1 MKDIGRDEIIK
12 LLFITSCFGAG
23 SPRVHELKEKFGSF
37 DGLYKAIA
45 FTKPEGIFTPE
56 ELKAASR
63 IHGAQL
69 KGIISYC
76 ESHNIGV
83 ICCDD
88 EEYPERLK
96 NIYDPPVL
104 LFFRGDVS
112 VLKNDMIL
120 AVVGSRKISEYT
132 ARTTERIAGT
142 IAANGMT
149 VASGFAVGTDIT
161 AHLAAVRNG
170 GKTIAVLGCG
180 IDYAY
185 PAENMQYADEI
196 AANGVFISEYP
207 PQTAAQPKFFIAR
220 NRILAGISIGS
231 AVMEAAERSG
241 SLNTASYTLAQ
252 GKDLWAVPPHDI
264 FDARYDG
271 GKALLSDGALPIYS
285 PEDILSEYFE
295 NYRHKPVKEI
305 ISDYV
310 SLEETENKA
319 PERPKKPK
327 KAGTGENSAAKAD
340 KKQEAAPAPALDGS
354 ALIVYNIIKD
364 AAAPISADEAA
375 DAAGIDIS
383 DTLSLITELEIYG
396 LVSSDTGQTYYAI
409 Q

>member
-12 LLFITSCFGAG
+12 LLFIVSCFGAG
-23 SPRVHELKEKFGSF
+23 NPRIHELKEKFGSF

-45 FTKPEGIFTPE
+45 FTKPEDVFTAE

-63 IHGAQL
+63 VHGAQL
-69 KGIISYC
+69 RGIISYC
-76 ESHNIGV
+76 KSHNIGV

-104 LFFRGDVS
+104 LFFRGDIS

-120 AVVGSRKISEYT
+120 AVVGSRKISDYT
-132 ARTTERIAGT
+132 AKATEIISGT

-161 AHLAAVRNG
+161 AHLSAVRNG

-196 AANGVFISEYP
+196 RENGVFISEYP
-207 PQTAAQPKFFIAR
+207 PQTAAQPRFFIAR
-220 NRILAGISIGS
+220 NRILAGISIGT
-231 AVMEAAERSG
+231 AVMEAAEKSG
-241 SLNTASYTLAQ
+241 SLNTASHTLAQ
-252 GKDLWAVPPHDI
+252 GKDLWVVPPHNI

-271 GKALLSDGALPIYS
+271 GKTLLSDGALPIYS
-285 PEDILSEYFE
+285 PYDILGEYFE

-310 SLEETENKA
+310 DLEETESRA
-319 PERPKKPK
+319 AERPKKPK
-327 KAGTGENSAAKAD
+327 KVKSEEISAAKQD
-340 KKQEAAPAPALDGS
+340 KKWEDTPEPGLDGS
-354 ALIVYNIIKD
+354 TLMVYNIIKG
-364 AAAPISADEAA
+364 AGSPISADEAA
-375 DAAGIDIS
+375 EAAGMDIS
-383 DTLSLITELEIYG
+383 EVLSVITELEIEG
-396 LVSSDTGQTYYAI
+396 LVFSDTGQTYYV
-409 Q
+409 

>member
-1 MKDIGRDEIIK
+1 MKDIGRDEVIK
-12 LLFITSCFGAG
+12 LLFIITCFGPG
-23 SPRVHELKEKFGSF
+23 NPRIHELKEKFGSF

-45 FTKPEGIFTPE
+45 FTKPEGIFTEE

-76 ESHNIGV
+76 KSHNIGV

-88 EEYPERLK
+88 EEYPKRLR
-96 NIYDPPVL
+96 NIYNPPVL
-104 LFFRGDVS
+104 LFFKGDVS

-132 ARTTERIAGT
+132 AKTAEIISGT

-161 AHLAAVRNG
+161 AHLSAVRNG

-185 PAENMQYADEI
+185 PVENMQYADEI
-196 AANGVFISEYP
+196 AENGVFISEYI
-207 PQTAAQPKFFIAR
+207 PQTAAQPKLFIAR
-220 NRILAGISIGS
+220 NRILSGISIGA

-241 SLNTASYTLAQ
+241 SLNTASYALAQ
-252 GKDLWAVPPHDI
+252 GKDLWVVPPHDI
-264 FDARYDG
+264 FDARYNG
-271 GKALLSDGALPIYS
+271 GKTLLSDGALPIYS
-285 PEDILSEYFE
+285 PDDILGEYFE

-310 SLEETENKA
+310 DLEETENKA
-319 PERPKKPK
+319 PERPKKPQ
-327 KAGTGENSAAKAD
+327 KAVTGNNFSAKTEEKRKD
-340 KKQEAAPAPALDGS
+340 TPAPGLDGS
-354 ALIVYNIIKD
+354 ALIVYNIIKG
-364 AAAPISADEAA
+364 AEAPISADEAA
-375 DAAGIDIS
+375 EAAGIDIS
-383 DTLSLITELEIYG
+383 EVLSVITELEIEG
-396 LVSSDTGQTYYAI
+396 LVSSDTGQTYYV
-409 Q
+409 

>member
-1 MKDIGRDEIIK
+1 MIDIRKDEIIK
-12 LLFITSCFGAG
+12 LLFITTCFGAG
-23 SPRVHELKEKFGSF
+23 NPRVYELKEKFGSF
-37 DGLYKAIA
+37 DRLYKAIA

-88 EEYPERLK
+88 EEYPQRLR

-104 LFFRGDVS
+104 LFFKGDAS

-120 AVVGSRKISEYT
+120 AVVGSRKISDYT
-132 ARTTERIAGT
+132 ARATERIAGT

-149 VASGFAVGTDIT
+149 VASGFAVGTDIA

-185 PAENMQYADEI
+185 PVENMRYADEI
-196 AANGVFISEYP
+196 AENGVFISEYP
-207 PQTAAQPKFFIAR
+207 PKTAAQPRFFIAR
-220 NRILAGISIGS
+220 NRILAGISIGA
-231 AVMEAAERSG
+231 AVMEAAEKSG
-241 SLNTASYTLAQ
+241 SLNTASYALAQ

-264 FDARYDG
+264 FDPRYNG

-285 PEDILSEYFE
+285 PEDILGEYFE

-310 SLEETENKA
+310 SLEDTDNKA

-327 KAGTGENSAAKAD
+327 KTETDGKYAAKPE

-354 ALIVYNIIKD
+354 ALIVYNIIRN
-364 AAAPISADEAA
+364 AEAPLSADEAA
-375 DAAGIDIS
+375 EAAGMDIS
-383 DTLSLITELEIYG
+383 DTLSVITELEIDG
-396 LVSSDTGQTYYAI
+396 LVSSDTGQTYYAV